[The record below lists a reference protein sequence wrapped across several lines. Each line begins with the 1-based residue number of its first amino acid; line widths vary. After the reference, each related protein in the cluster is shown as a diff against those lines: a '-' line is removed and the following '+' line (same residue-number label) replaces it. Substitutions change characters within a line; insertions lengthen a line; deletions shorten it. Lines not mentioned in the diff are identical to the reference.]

1 MALGLRPQYEAV
13 YPIGELPSGRFLAL
27 ALEAVAQLRWQVQ
40 YISRS
45 GIAAFDPLSQSQVTI
60 EIQGTKAVIASSA
73 LKLALFDRGRNK
85 KNVLHLAQKLD
96 ELRKLASEE
105 YLDMR
110 FEQLW
115 PYLPPPE
122 GDAFLKP
129 KVRSQIGDMLAIFRP
144 APGYLATPIILN
156 LNILVFV
163 LMCLIGVGIM
173 EPDSKSLI
181 AWGANLGELTLAGEW
196 WRLLTA
202 CFIHIGALHLLMNMY
217 AFLLIGAQ
225 LEPRLG
231 SLRFLSAYLIT
242 GIFASL
248 TSIALHSYTI
258 SAGASGAIFGM
269 YGLFLALLTTSLVEK
284 RNRKQLLA
292 SILFFVVYNLLNG
305 LKPGIDNAAHL
316 GGLVSGLVIGY
327 LFVPRLKK
335 LAAER
340 ELVAEQ
346 PIPVEQPLDY
356 Y

>member
-1 MALGLRPQYEAV
+1 MALGLRPRYAVV
-13 YPIGELPSGRFLAL
+13 YPVDDLSPERFLTL
-27 ALEAVAQLRWQVQ
+27 ALEATVQLGWQVQ

-45 GIAAFDPLSQSQVTI
+45 GIAALDSNSLSQVTI
-60 EIQGTKAVIASSA
+60 EIQEHQAVLTSCS
-73 LKLALFDRGRNK
+73 LKVIFFDRGGNKRNA
-85 KNVLHLAQKLD
+85 LLLAEKLT
-96 ELRKLASEE
+96 EIRQLASEE

-110 FEQLW
+110 YDQLW

-122 GDAFLKP
+122 GDAFRKP
-129 KVRSQIGDMLAIFRP
+129 KGRSQIGDILAIFRP
-144 APGYLATPIILN
+144 APGYLATPVILN
-156 LNILVFV
+156 LNLLVF
-163 LMCLIGVGIM
+163 LAMCVTGVGFM

-181 AWGANLGELTLAGEW
+181 GWGANLGELTLSGEW

-202 CFIHIGALHLLMNMY
+202 CFVHIGAIHLLMNMY

-242 GIFASL
+242 GVLASL

-292 SILFFVVYNLLNG
+292 SILFFVIYNLLNG
-305 LKPGIDNAAHL
+305 LKPGIDNAAHF
-316 GGLVSGLVIGY
+316 GGLVSGLIIGY

-335 LAAER
+335 LAAQKK
-340 ELVAEQ
+340 VITEQ
-346 PIPVEQPLDY
+346 PIVVDQPLDY